1 MLTYSAPASTK
12 ICACSSIFSG
22 GAIWAII
29 KKPTGIMPSS
39 RAAFQMLDGNVR
51 FGHMGS
57 HTHDLCPIGPGLLQ
71 ILNGP
76 PRLAAA
82 KRPAWRA

>member
-1 MLTYSAPASTK
+1 MGHHQKAYRHHAEL
-12 ICACSSIFSG
+12 SG
-22 GAIWAII
+22 GL
-29 KKPTGIMPSS
+29 
-39 RAAFQMLDGNVR
+39 QMLDGNVR

-76 PRLAAA
+76 HAWQQQNC
-82 KRPAWRA
+82 PAWRA

>member
-1 MLTYSAPASTK
+1 MGHHQKAYRHHAEL
-12 ICACSSIFSG
+12 SG
-22 GAIWAII
+22 GL
-29 KKPTGIMPSS
+29 
-39 RAAFQMLDGNVR
+39 QMLDGNVR

-76 PRLAAA
+76 HAGSSKTPSLARLTTWLAARISSISGVA
-82 KRPAWRA
+82 ENP